1 MERVHLIITGMVQ
14 GVWFRHN
21 TNIIG
26 NKLGLNG
33 FVRNTPEGAVEVI
46 AEGDPTQLAKLIEFC
61 RKGPASARV
70 EDVKVDY
77 EEAKN
82 EFKGF
87 EIRYD

>member
-1 MERVHLIITGMVQ
+1 MVTVSYSKYFLSQ
-14 GVWFRHN
+14 SK
-21 TNIIG
+21 
-26 NKLGLNG
+26 KL
-33 FVRNTPEGAVEVI
+33 PKSQQEK
-46 AEGDPTQLAKLIEFC
+46 LAKLIEFC